1 MGKHGTH
8 VTEELLLGSVTKRVL
23 SESEQDMLVVV
34 GAPRPQAVAQ
44 G

>member
-1 MGKHGTH
+1 MRINLP
-8 VTEELLLGSVTKRVL
+8 VTGQEREY
-23 SESEQDMLVVV
+23 SEQDMLVVV